1 MVHITGRG
9 LKGEIKL
16 LPMDSGAAGNN
27 SDVIKNQTI
36 KDTYP
41 KNKSSR
47 ESHLNRLFDELS
59 DAAREDLIEYL
70 DRMGLINEGD
80 LLVIPSTRHYFYD
93 AEDMKSIKTVVNLR
107 QLNHV
112 REVREFLRN
121 IVDLLPAKSN
131 FVGCFVDNKVQNGF
145 SDKYSNL
152 PREISEKAEAWEN
165 GIESRIPFINRMYSF
180 IDSRTNRYLTKRAAT
195 HLLEECGLQIIGM
208 TELNGLTYFWT
219 QKIKPSV

>member
-1 MVHITGRG
+1 MEHITGRG

-27 SDVIKNQTI
+27 SDIIKNQTI

-93 AEDMKSIKTVVNLR
+93 AEDMKGIKTVVNLR

-121 IVDLLPAKSN
+121 IVDLLPVKSN
-131 FVGCFVDNKVQNGF
+131 FVGCFIDNKVQNGF

>member
-1 MVHITGRG
+1 
-9 LKGEIKL
+9 
-16 LPMDSGAAGNN
+16 MDSGAAANN
-27 SDVIKNQTI
+27 SDII
-36 KDTYP
+36 KDQTVNDECP
-41 KNKSSR
+41 KNRTLR

-59 DAAREDLIEYL
+59 VAAREDLIGYL
-70 DRMGLINEGD
+70 DRMGLINEAD
-80 LLVIPSTRHYFYD
+80 YLVLPSTRHYFYD
-93 AEDMKSIKTVVNLR
+93 AEDMKGIKTVVNLR

-121 IVDLLPAKSN
+121 IVDLLPVKSN
-131 FVGCFVDNKVQNGF
+131 FVGCFVDNKAQNGF

-152 PREISEKAEAWEN
+152 SREISEKEEAWEN

-180 IDSRTNRYLTKRAAT
+180 IDSRTNRYLTKRTVT

-219 QKIKPSV
+219 QKIKPSA

>member
-1 MVHITGRG
+1 
-9 LKGEIKL
+9 
-16 LPMDSGAAGNN
+16 MDSAAAENN
-27 SDVIKNQTI
+27 SDVIKDKTI
-36 KDTYP
+36 NGTYP
-41 KNKSSR
+41 KNRSSR
-47 ESHLNRLFDELS
+47 DSHLNRLFDELS

-70 DRMGLINEGD
+70 DRMGLINEAD

-93 AEDMKSIKTVVNLR
+93 AEDMKGIKTIVNLR

-112 REVREFLRN
+112 REVRDFLRT
-121 IVDLLPAKSN
+121 IVDLLPVKSN
-131 FVGCFVDNKVQNGF
+131 FVGCFVDNRVQNGF

-152 PREISEKAEAWEN
+152 PHEISEKAVAYEN

-180 IDSRTNRYLTKRAAT
+180 IDSRTNRYLTKRTVT

-219 QKIKPSV
+219 QKIKSSQ